1 MAKKIFMIKER
12 YSNSVYYVIANSWT
26 YAINKYKKHFKYK
39 MSVTQLKDK
48 QLYVTQLKGLIL

>member
-48 QLYVTQLKGLIL
+48 QLYVTKNY